1 VDYQR
6 FITTVQE
13 QSGLPAEKAKE
24 AACAT
29 LHTLAQRISIG
40 ETKDLADRLPLEL
53 RPCLKPEG
61 GPEPFDFDAFLSR
74 VEDETALDGPSAEEA
89 VRAVFAALWSAVGPD
104 EFADMRSQLP
114 KDFYPLLEEAVSQAP
129 PPEQTD
135 VPFVGALPYEEFL
148 GRLAERTGLDRDQA
162 RLAAEAVL
170 EALAI
175 RLSAGE
181 IDDIEPSIPP
191 ELRPALVRG
200 RVRGGTRA
208 NPLPFEE
215 FIDMIARRE
224 GVTSAQA
231 TEHARAVLAVLREAV
246 GEKEFRDMKEQLP
259 ASYRV
264 LFAQN
269 TSSV

>member
-1 VDYQR
+1 VSEAGGWPGAVR
-6 FITTVQE
+6 F
-13 QSGLPAEKAKE
+13 
-24 AACAT
+24 
-29 LHTLAQRISIG
+29 R
-40 ETKDLADRLPLEL
+40 
-53 RPCLKPEG
+53 CL
-61 GPEPFDFDAFLSR
+61 PEPGRRRNGAGRPVRRGGGTSSVRRALERRRARRIRRHAFPAAQGFLPSSR
-74 VEDETALDGPSAEEA
+74 GGGIPG
-89 VRAVFAALWSAVGPD
+89 AAP
-104 EFADMRSQLP
+104 
-114 KDFYPLLEEAVSQAP
+114 
-129 PPEQTD
+129 QTD